1 MEKMS
6 DDRRRWES
14 QLNYNDDNVDK
25 KKRYVRRKY
34 SSFKQ
39 FSSACTVYNEWQDR
53 VENSEIKRKGQIVK
67 FETMF
72 SFVEYVLLKSYLSQ
86 FLKQYFI

>member
-25 KKRYVRRKY
+25 KKRYVRREY
-34 SSFKQ
+34 SSFKH

-53 VENSEIKRKGQIVK
+53 VENSEINREGQIVK

-72 SFVEYVLLKSYLSQ
+72 SFVEYVLLKSNSSQ